1 MVLTCGTPVFAA
13 TLHTLNPGD
22 SIAQN
27 ITDATSGDTLILN
40 PGTFTEHDIPVS
52 KSIIIRANTSNGHDA
67 ADTIISGSNTGRI
80 FRVTS
85 GVTFAIENLTL
96 QDGVAD
102 GGGALYVD
110 GFSPTT
116 IFVNSSVIHSVNS
129 ASNGGAIY
137 TNSDSATLL
146 SISSSTFT
154 DCSCGDNG
162 GAIYA
167 RGAGRTTIITS
178 SVFSNC
184 NSDGATNGG
193 GAVYAELGTLTI
205 TDSTFSGCTGYMGG
219 AILDMADSAI
229 TSSTFSGNSAS
240 YGGAIFA
247 QDNPANLRF
256 CRFNGN
262 TASAAGQVIDA
273 WNGGTSVDATDNW
286 WGTNDDPAGLVN
298 AHNGAAIVTN
308 PWLVLNISAT
318 PSSMTTAQTSVIR
331 ANLTRNSAG
340 TDTAGGGVF
349 VPYDESV
356 IFDMTRSG
364 GGSVHAVTHMT
375 NGSAKASLVEPA
387 AGTWTASTTVDGETV
402 STDILVSE
410 GSGSATMAGVFRPSK
425 SSFLLR
431 PPDYPASRPVTIK
444 WGADTDIPVTGDWNG
459 DGTTEVGVFR
469 PSTHKFLLRPAD
481 YPVSPGITIPWGAST
496 DIPVTGDWNGDGSDE
511 VGVFRPSTQ
520 KFLLRPAE
528 YPVSPG
534 ITITWGASTDIPIT
548 GDWNG
553 DGTTEVGVFRPAKH
567 KFFLRPANYPAS
579 PGVTIDW
586 GASTDIPVTGDWNG
600 DGTTEVGVFRPANH
614 RFYLRPA
621 GYPASPGVTIDWG
634 ASTDIP
640 ITGDWN

>member
-40 PGTFTEHDIPVS
+40 PGTYTEHDITIS
-52 KSIIIRANTSNGHDA
+52 KSIIISANTSYGHDA

-340 TDTAGGGVF
+340 IDTAGGGFF
-349 VPYDESV
+349 VPYDELV

-402 STDILVSE
+402 STDLLVTE
-410 GSGSATMAGVFRPSK
+410 GSLSTTM
-425 SSFLLR
+425 
-431 PPDYPASRPVTIK
+431 
-444 WGADTDIPVTGDWNG
+444 
-459 DGTTEVGVFR
+459 VGVFR
-469 PSTHKFLLRPAD
+469 PSANQFILRPAD
-481 YPVSPGITIPWGAST
+481 YPSSPAVKNGWGKYSS
-496 DIPVTGDWNGDGSDE
+496 DLPVTGDWDGDGITDL
-511 VGVFRPSTQ
+511 GVYRPSVNQ
-520 KFLLRPAE
+520 FILRPAD
-528 YPVSPG
+528 YPSSPAVKIG
-534 ITITWGASTDIPIT
+534 WGKYSTD
-548 GDWNG
+548 
-553 DGTTEVGVFRPAKH
+553 
-567 KFFLRPANYPAS
+567 L
-579 PGVTIDW
+579 
-586 GASTDIPVTGDWNG
+586 PVTGDWDG
-600 DGTTEVGVFRPANH
+600 DGITDVGVYRPSANQ
-614 RFYLRPA
+614 FILRPA
-621 GYPASPGVTIDWG
+621 DYPSSPSVKIGWG
-634 ASTDIP
+634 KYSTDLP
-640 ITGDWN
+640 VTGDWDGDGITDVGVYRPSANQFILRPADYPSSPSVKIGWGKYSTDLPVTGTWS